1 MTGTVTEVTRGALVV
16 QLTNGHIIR
25 AHLAGRLMRNRI
37 KVLPG
42 DEVRL
47 EVSPYDLDRG
57 RVIYRLGPP
66 TGR

>member
-1 MTGTVTEVTRGALVV
+1 MTGTVTEVTRGALMV
-16 QLTNGHIIR
+16 QLTTGHMVR
-25 AHLAGRLMRNRI
+25 AVLGGRLIRNRI